1 MYPAWFPAWFMGPLT
16 ASCAR
21 SETRLHG
28 DAGKIY
34 RIDKM
39 KANFSRFWFT
49 FRTWRTGAG
58 SAD

>member
-1 MYPAWFPAWFMGPLT
+1 MYPAWFMGPLI
-16 ASCAR
+16 ASCGR
-21 SETRLHG
+21 SGTRLRG

-39 KANFSRFWFT
+39 KANFSRFSFP
-49 FRTWRTGAG
+49 FRYWRTVAG